1 MPVIKTDKES
11 LIKKSIHLFKVHGY
25 YKTSISDLAKACGLM
40 KGSIYHH
47 FKGKEELGL
56 SCLKYIHTHFNETI
70 FIHAYDAKLKK
81 KDQLEKLLNKV
92 EEYFLN
98 SEGGCL
104 LGNWALEVINDIP
117 EFKEEIQSYFNS
129 WENAIF
135 EILLSQYNENEAKN
149 LAKQS
154 IANTQGALMM
164 MRLYNDKEIFLKEIK
179 NTKGLLK

>member
-47 FKGKEELGL
+47 FKSKQELGL
-56 SCLKYIHTHFNETI
+56 ACLKYIHSHFNETI
-70 FIHAYDAKLKK
+70 FIYAYDSKLKK

-135 EILLSQYNENEAKN
+135 EILLSQYSENEAKE

-164 MRLYNDKEIFLKEIK
+164 MRLYNDKDIFLKEIK
-179 NTKGLLK
+179 NTKCLLK